1 MSTAP
6 LLRVLSLTAAL
17 GGGMAIDHYLITRR
31 GAPENDHTA
40 TTTKS
45 AAASAA
51 SAKGSLFAGLPGE
64 VFHGSIADLVRIAR
78 ESGDYNRAEA
88 RLLIALDHTPANELR
103 RLTVSFPWKSELTWQ
118 ENAVYSTLLSCW
130 AEQDAD
136 GVLKWCAGLPENRIH
151 GTRSMV
157 ISTLARRDPDKALAQ
172 ARAIKNAAQRRG
184 ALSSIIYVI
193 AATDPRRALAVF
205 QSPGSNMD
213 SYQLQNIFNTWA
225 LNDPAEAFAAAAA
238 LKKPND
244 RSHALTSA
252 LQSWA
257 AADPAAAHAAALGL
271 PSGPARSQSL
281 QSVLATWAGA
291 DPRSAYAAAITLP
304 EGRDRTQALQSVFS
318 AWAYADPAAAHAAA
332 SSLPEGRSRNQAIA
346 NVIQAWA
353 SKDPGGALAA
363 TLALPKGQSR
373 RNGMMNVFAA
383 WAADDPQGAAAAAAG
398 GTLSRN
404 DRAQVSGQ
412 IAQAWAQSDP
422 NAAMVWAKTL
432 PAREGG
438 DNAVGSALQHIA
450 ATDGPAAA
458 TAWQELSPR
467 QRKNQLGNVVNSWAW
482 QDRDAATQW
491 ARSLENPQDRSLAIS
506 GCMNGL
512 EFSETDKITAL
523 LKELPDGPA
532 RINAIRGV
540 VGNHSGDDPE
550 GTLTWLLTLTE
561 NERSAALKDGNSWE
575 LANGDPKL
583 MATLLS
589 ETPALGSQNYL
600 WGSVAQ
606 QFAADDPAAA
616 LAWVESLESPGARKQ
631 STDQVM
637 RMWAS
642 EDAPGALARAQTL
655 TDPAQQK
662 SAMRAVLETW
672 ATNDPDA
679 VLAWAATASG
689 EQREVALLHG
699 SLQKAD
705 NDPAASASIVGQLLS
720 QSAGTDTPSHL
731 ANAAG
736 NVAQAWF
743 QQDVT
748 QAAQWAAQLPAGD
761 AQESAVNTIAEAW
774 TGLDPL
780 AASAWVQQLP
790 AGDSRDAAVRTLAN
804 GIVQSDPESAFTWAA
819 TIGDAAKRDDVVRTA
834 AQAWRW
840 QDRDAAIAAVQQ
852 APISETVRASLLE
865 EMAKQE

>member
-1 MSTAP
+1 M
-6 LLRVLSLTAAL
+6 LSLLAAL
-17 GGGMAIDHYLITRR
+17 GGGMAVDHYLIPR
-31 GAPENDHTA
+31 GGTAVNHEAGESPGHSLAPVST
-40 TTTKS
+40 
-45 AAASAA
+45 
-51 SAKGSLFAGLPGE
+51 AKGSAPAAALTGGVAGL
-64 VFHGSIADLVRIAR
+64 LRIAR
-78 ESGDYNRAEA
+78 EAGDYNHAGA
-88 RLLIALDHTPANELR
+88 RLLIALDHTEAEELR
-103 RLTVSFPWKSELTWQ
+103 RLTGSFPWKAQMTWQ

-130 AEQDAD
+130 ADRDAD
-136 GVLKWCAGLPENRIH
+136 GVLKWCASLPENRFQN
-151 GTRSMV
+151 TRSIV
-157 ISTLARRDPDKALAQ
+157 LSALARRDPDKALAH
-172 ARAIKNAAQRRG
+172 ARAIKNAGQRRG
-184 ALSSIIYVI
+184 ALSSLIHVI

-205 QSPGSNMD
+205 QSLGSNMD
-213 SYQLQNIFNTWA
+213 SYQLQNIFSTWA
-225 LNDPAEAFAAAAA
+225 ANDPAEAFAAAAG
-238 LKKPND
+238 LRKPND
-244 RSHALTSA
+244 RSRALTNA

-271 PSGPARSQSL
+271 PEGQARSQGL
-281 QSVLATWAGA
+281 QSVLAAWAGE
-291 DPRSAYAAAITLP
+291 DPRSAYAAASALT

-318 AWAYADPAAAHAAA
+318 AWAYADPQAAHAAA
-332 SSLPEGRSRNQAIA
+332 SALPEGRSRTQAIS

-398 GTLSRN
+398 GSLSLN

-422 NAAMVWAKTL
+422 NAALAWARTL

-438 DNAVGSALQHIA
+438 DNAVGSALQQIA

-458 TAWQELSPR
+458 AAWQELSPR

-506 GCMNGL
+506 GCLNGL
-512 EFSETDKITAL
+512 EFAETDKITAL
-523 LKELPDGPA
+523 LKELPEGPA

-561 NERSAALKDGNSWE
+561 NERSAALKDGNTWE
-575 LANGDPKL
+575 LANGDPRQ
-583 MATLLS
+583 MAALLRA
-589 ETPALGSQNYL
+589 TPALGAQNYL
-600 WGSVAQ
+600 WGSVAGQ
-606 QFAADDPAAA
+606 LAAEDPVAA
-616 LAWVESLESPGARKQ
+616 LEWVESLDSPAARKQ

-637 RMWAS
+637 RMWAY
-642 EDAPGALARAQTL
+642 EDAPGALAKAQTI

-672 ATNDPDA
+672 ASSDPDA

-705 NDPAASASIVGQLLS
+705 NDPAASAGIVSQLLA
-720 QSAGTDTPSHL
+720 QSTGAETPSHL
-731 ANAAG
+731 ASAAG
-736 NVAQAWF
+736 NVARAWF

-748 QAAQWAAQLPAGD
+748 GAAQWAAQLPAGE

-790 AGDSRDAAVRTLAN
+790 QGDSRDAAVRTLAN
-804 GIVQSDPESAFTWAA
+804 GIVQSDPESAFTWAV
-819 TIGDAAKRDDVVRTA
+819 TIGDPAKRDDVVRSA

-840 QDRDAAIAAVQQ
+840 QDRDAALAAVQQ
-852 APISETVRASLLE
+852 APISDTVRTSLLE